1 MKKTLVAGIVATVL
15 SASLAATNAQAAEP
29 EQVSWNLT
37 HLYSNDEAWQSQAPK
52 IQASIEEL
60 KKLKGTLGTADGL
73 LHAQKTISDHY
84 RLLAQFYVYAS
95 LSSDEDVRNQANLEK
110 VGLAGSLWAQ
120 TSQAIAWAS
129 PELIKIGQETV
140 DKFIANTPDL
150 QEFRKSLADTL
161 RMEKFTLDEQAEGV
175 IANAAEVLGGAGD
188 AYNILA
194 NAVIEYP
201 EIEIDGEKVTINAA
215 GYGKYRGHNDRDT
228 RKRVFDAYW
237 SKWKQYEALAGS
249 LLSTHV
255 KGHVFTA
262 NSRGFEDTLE
272 AAVYGNNIPTDV
284 YKRLLEETNKNL
296 PRFHRYLKLR
306 QRMLGLDDLHYHDSY
321 VTTSSS
327 SREFSWDEAKD
338 LTLISLQPFGPEYLK
353 LMEQVLESDKIHVYP
368 QPGKRSGAYVQGAAY
383 DVSPYMLMNFDGSFD
398 EVSTLSHEAGHF
410 VHSLLSK
417 QNNPFS
423 TYFYSTFTAELAS
436 TTNEVLLQEHMFKQ
450 DLSDE
455 ERLFYLDRAMG
466 GIRGTFFRQAQ
477 FAEFERAIHE
487 VVEKGQPLSGQA
499 ISKMYLDIARRYYG
513 HDEGIM
519 KVDDSIASEWMMI
532 SHFYTNHYVYQY
544 STSITG
550 GTAFAERMRNGDE
563 SATPDYL
570 NVLKAGGSKYPYQLL
585 AGNGIDLAAP
595 EPYQILMKRFDRLMD
610 EAESILDK
618 MGK

>member
-1 MKKTLVAGIVATVL
+1 MKKTIVAGVV
-15 SASLAATNAQAAEP
+15 AATLSLGLCTATAAEP
-29 EQVSWNLT
+29 EQISWDLT
-37 HLYSNDEAWQSQAPK
+37 HLYKTDDAWKAQAPK
-52 IQASIEEL
+52 IEAGIKEIRA
-60 KKLKGTLGTADGL
+60 LKGTLGTADGL

-95 LSSDEDVRNQANLEK
+95 LGSDEDVRDQANLEK

-120 TSQAIAWAS
+120 TSQALAWAS
-129 PELIKIGQETV
+129 PELIKIGKDTV
-140 DKFIANTPDL
+140 DQFIAQTPGL
-150 QEFRKSLADTL
+150 YEFKKSLTDTL
-161 RMEKFTLDEQAEGV
+161 RMEKFTLNEKAEEV
-175 IANAAEVLGGAGD
+175 MANASEVLGGAGD

-194 NAVIEYP
+194 NAVIQYP
-201 EIEIDGEKVTINAA
+201 EIEIDGEKVTLNAA
-215 GYGKYRGHNDRDT
+215 GYGKYRGHSDRDT

-262 NSRGFEDTLE
+262 NSRGFKDTLE

-284 YKRLLEETNKNL
+284 YTRLLEETNKNL

-306 QRMLGLDDLHYHDSY
+306 QRMLGLEDLHYHDSY

-327 SREFSWDEAKD
+327 SREFSWQEAKD
-338 LTLISLQPFGPEYLK
+338 LTLVSLQPFGQKYLE
-353 LMEQVLESDKIHVYP
+353 LMEGVLNSDKIHVYP

-417 QNNPFS
+417 ENNPFS
-423 TYFYSTFTAELAS
+423 DYFYSTFTAELAS
-436 TTNEVLLQEHMFKQ
+436 TTNEVLLQEYMFKQ

-487 VVEKGQPLSGQA
+487 VVEKGQPLSGQT
-499 ISKMYLDIARRYYG
+499 ISKMYLNIARRYYG

-519 KVDDSIASEWMMI
+519 EIDESIASEWMMI

-563 SATPDYL
+563 KASVDYL
-570 NVLKAGGSKYPYQLL
+570 NVLKAGGSEYPYQLL
-585 AGNGIDLAAP
+585 ASNGIDLAAP
-595 EPYQILMKRFDRLMD
+595 EPYQILMNRFDRLMD
-610 EAESILDK
+610 EAEAILDK